1 MFPLHGSK
9 LISRPWEEHVYVF
22 PEILFIT
29 KFAGGLAYF
38 TNMRQGNKLKI
49 TSDVG
54 KAPKKLT
61 YFDSLK
67 RTGK

>member
-1 MFPLHGSK
+1 MVP
-9 LISRPWEEHVYVF
+9 IWPWDEHVYIF
-22 PEILFIT
+22 SLEILFIT
-29 KFAGGLAYF
+29 KFVGVAYF
-38 TNMRQGNKLKI
+38 TNMRHGYKLKI

-67 RTGK
+67 VEDN